1 MAEKIEYPHL
11 CLREWP
17 FQTVPS
23 PTFYKIWAGR
33 SEIKERLNDMFRR
46 VQQRKP
52 STIYLL
58 WGYFGAGKTHSLRY
72 FQWKL
77 TNDKKN
83 PTLVGYHEFLV
94 SAKRFIDIYQRFIKE
109 IDFREIERIARLV
122 YEDFQQQYG
131 EDAYQFFNKE
141 ISRYNDDFTNAVAA
155 LATGSEKS
163 TIRSWMRAE
172 KVYLRDLKQIN
183 IEKRIERD
191 EDVFDFFSCLVRL
204 LTYKCGEL
212 PTYRCVIWMVDDF
225 HRIENLRR
233 DYKNVISYGLNE
245 IFDNCPERFCL
256 VLAFTSR
263 TVSAIKGFL
272 SEALIERLPLAPYVT
287 VPAMSKKEA
296 IEFVIDLLKQ
306 FRPKEGAPDDCYPF
320 SRETIDDVID
330 FTEKRGVLLPR
341 NVMLSFDLVLNEGEE
356 LIKKGELERISSSF
370 ALGVLKTTEIL

>member
-1 MAEKIEYPHL
+1 
-11 CLREWP
+11 
-17 FQTVPS
+17 
-23 PTFYKIWAGR
+23 
-33 SEIKERLNDMFRR
+33 
-46 VQQRKP
+46 
-52 STIYLL
+52 
-58 WGYFGAGKTHSLRY
+58 
-72 FQWKL
+72 
-77 TNDKKN
+77 
-83 PTLVGYHEFLV
+83 
-94 SAKRFIDIYQRFIKE
+94 
-109 IDFREIERIARLV
+109 
-122 YEDFQQQYG
+122 
-131 EDAYQFFNKE
+131 
-141 ISRYNDDFTNAVAA
+141 
-155 LATGSEKS
+155 
-163 TIRSWMRAE
+163 
-172 KVYLRDLKQIN
+172 
-183 IEKRIERD
+183 
-191 EDVFDFFSCLVRL
+191 
-204 LTYKCGEL
+204 
-212 PTYRCVIWMVDDF
+212 MVDDF